1 MTIETYYLD
10 ELELAEIEDDFQT
23 GFWFKIKQ
31 LIKELLRLPYIRLN

>member
-23 GFWFKIKQ
+23 GFWFNFKRF
-31 LIKELLRLPYIRLN
+31 IKELLRLPYIRLN